1 VSWIETCNHSK
12 QNQSRQGESQTEN
25 LWHSRPETYLRYDV
39 VAAWVTNWTF
49 YLHHVMRG
57 GWIVT
62 TFLLLHKRIKS
73 EDIKYLINNN
83 ADLMQVNLFWKLEK
97 DSLNDFYFGINTL
110 RARVWYIRTSISA

>member
-1 VSWIETCNHSK
+1 
-12 QNQSRQGESQTEN
+12 
-25 LWHSRPETYLRYDV
+25 
-39 VAAWVTNWTF
+39 
-49 YLHHVMRG
+49 MRG